1 MNVYDALTR
10 PSPKITQDEDRYR
23 ARMLAVIVLVGIVL
37 EILSFVTALR
47 VDAKGADYNLSVGL
61 RVVIFVGAV
70 VAYGLSRSRHYVAAA
85 WLAVYLIWVHVFGL
99 VLLQPIQSDIRNVVF
114 YLLGA
119 VLLASMV
126 LSARSAGFV
135 AVVSVIGTLIVP
147 ALSSTATPMDV
158 FTHAIIV
165 GVLSIGILAFARH
178 RDLLEYAR
186 RSELTE
192 SERHY
197 RQLVEHAGDVAYTA
211 DLYGFFT
218 YMSPSVYRLTGYTES
233 ELIGKRYVEL
243 VAPGWRD
250 QIQKFYSDQ
259 IVNRTLETTL
269 EFPIL
274 KRNGAE
280 RWIEQKATL
289 VFEKGVLEG
298 LQSTV
303 RDVTERRQAE
313 EALKISQS
321 NWRTLVENIPG
332 IVTNVAPDGTIL
344 FINRVK
350 VSASVAEVIGAS
362 LYDSIPPE
370 SRDMV
375 REKIEGVFRT
385 GNPDSY
391 DIKIP
396 HKDDYIWYSIHAAA
410 IISEG
415 QVDSV
420 LLIADD
426 ITEQK
431 QAEEAIRASE
441 NRFRAMSEVSPLG
454 IFLTDPD
461 GRCLYTNATCQKIM
475 GAKAEDVL
483 GAGWGNFIH
492 PEDKEH
498 VEMVWQLV
506 SEKHEPFEMIY
517 RFLHKDGAV
526 IWANVKSAPM
536 WDGDSLLGY
545 VGTVDDIS
553 ERQAAEE
560 TLSSERNLLRT
571 VIDNLPDF
579 VYLKDVNHR
588 YLLNN
593 IAHAR
598 SLGTFADGVVGKTD
612 FDFFPLELA
621 QGYHDDEERVLESG
635 QPLVNHDELSIS
647 QDGNPIWATTT
658 KVVLRNHRDEI
669 VGIVGITRDVTE
681 RRRDEEDLREARDHA
696 LEASRLKSEFL
707 ATMSH
712 EIRTPM
718 NGIMGMTELLL
729 ATPLNDEQQDY
740 AGIVLSEAKS
750 LLTIINDILD
760 FSKIE
765 AGKMILETIDF
776 NLQDTINRVVTFI
789 RPKADE
795 KGLTLKAEIAPDV
808 PDTLRGDPGRLRQI
822 LLNLV
827 GNAVKFT
834 RRGDVVVRV
843 EVEGHSPGHTLV
855 RFSVIDSG
863 IGLTEVARNRLFQP
877 FTQADGSTTRQYGGT
892 GLGLVISKRLAEQMD
907 GEIGVES
914 TEGEGSTFWF
924 TANLENADEEQ
935 VGITTATVAAVS
947 YQEDVPVK
955 TDFMILVAEDNLVNQ
970 SLALKQLRELGYRAR
985 LVGNGVEVLDETISY
1000 PGQYSL
1006 VLMDC
1011 NMPVMDGYEATR
1023 LIRQDEANSARHVPI
1038 IAMTANSMEGEMEK
1052 CLAAGMDDYLSKP
1065 ISLADLREMLARW
1078 IVGGIQER
1086 KTQRNSCWLY
1096 LLCKSLNNLGAIIHT
1111 SAPRNGARENKSTRA
1126 NPPFFITI
1134 SPPPIKADM
1143 MMLKSG
1149 SWATNI
1155 YHYLCQRRRS
1165 AGRCGA
1171 TLKPNPTS
1179 SRTDTA
1185 TPNAFARISAV

>member
-1 MNVYDALTR
+1 MNVYDILTR
-10 PSPKITQDEDRYR
+10 PSPKIAQDEDRYR
-23 ARMLAVIVLVGIVL
+23 ARMLAVIVLVGIAL
-37 EILSFVTALR
+37 EILSFLPVLMHDSTSAGVGLAL
-47 VDAKGADYNLSVGL
+47 AL
-61 RVVIFVGAV
+61 RVVILVSAV
-70 VAYGLSRSRHYVAAA
+70 AAYGLSRSRHYVVAA
-85 WLAVYLIWVHVFGL
+85 WLAVCLIGLHVFGL
-99 VLLQPIQSDIRNVVF
+99 ALLQPVQSDIRNVVF

-126 LSARSAGFV
+126 LTARSAAFI
-135 AVVSVIGTLIVP
+135 AVVNVIGTLIVP
-147 ALSSTATPMDV
+147 ALSATATPMDIFV
-158 FTHAIIV
+158 NMIIV
-165 GVLSIGILAFARH
+165 AVLSIGILAFARQ
-178 RDLLEYAR
+178 RDLLEHAR
-186 RSELTE
+186 RTELTE

-233 ELIGKRYVEL
+233 ELMGKRYVEL

-259 IVNRTLETTL
+259 IVNRRPETTL

-274 KRNGAE
+274 KRSGAE
-280 RWIEQKATL
+280 RWIEQKTIL
-289 VFEKGVLEG
+289 VLDKGNLQG

-303 RDVTERRQAE
+303 RDITERKQAE
-313 EALKISQS
+313 DALQISQS
-321 NWRTLVENIPG
+321 NWRALVENIPG

-344 FINRVK
+344 FINRVR
-350 VSASVAEVIGAS
+350 VSSSVADVIGGT
-362 LYDSIPPE
+362 LYDSIPLE

-385 GNPDSY
+385 GKPDSY
-391 DIKIP
+391 YVKIP
-396 HKDDYIWYSIHAAA
+396 NKDDYIWYSIHAAA
-410 IISEG
+410 IVNEG
-415 QVDSV
+415 HVDSV

-441 NRFRAMSEVSPLG
+441 NRFRTMSEVSPLG

-461 GRCLYTNATCQKIM
+461 GWVLYTNATCQKIM
-475 GAKAEDVL
+475 GANAEEAM
-483 GAGWGNFIH
+483 GGGWGNFIH
-492 PEDKEH
+492 PDDQDH
-498 VEMVWQLV
+498 VAMVWRLV

-517 RFLHKDGAV
+517 RFQHKDGAV
-526 IWANVKSAPM
+526 IWTNVKSAPM
-536 WDGDSLLGY
+536 WDGDTLLGY
-545 VGTVDDIS
+545 VGTMDDIT
-553 ERQAAEE
+553 ERQEAEE
-560 TLSSERNLLRT
+560 MMAGERNLLRT

-579 VYLKDVNHR
+579 IYVKDVNHR

-598 SLGTFADGVVGKTD
+598 SLGTTSNGVVGKTD
-612 FDFFPLELA
+612 FDFFPAELA
-621 QGYHDDEERVLESG
+621 QGYREDEEQVLSTG
-635 QPLVNHDELSIS
+635 QPLINHDELSIG
-647 QDGNPIWATTT
+647 QNGEPIWASTT

-669 VGIVGITRDVTE
+669 VGMVGITRDITE
-681 RRRDEEDLREARDHA
+681 RRRAEEDLREARDHA

-729 ATPLNDEQQDY
+729 ASSLNDEQQDY

-776 NLQDTINRVVTFI
+776 NLAGYHQPGCTFI

-808 PDTLRGDPGRLRQI
+808 PETLRGDPGRLRQI

-834 RRGDVVVRV
+834 RRGEVVIRV
-843 EVEGHSPGHTLV
+843 DIQGHSPHHTLV
-855 RFSVIDSG
+855 RFSVVDTG
-863 IGLTEVARNRLFQP
+863 IGLSEVARKRLFQP

-892 GLGLVISKRLAEQMD
+892 GLGLVISKRLAEQMG
-907 GEIGVES
+907 GEIGVDS
-914 TEGEGSTFWF
+914 IEGEGSTFWF
-924 TANLENADEEQ
+924 SADLENADAEH
-935 VGITTATVAAVS
+935 VAISTATVAAVS
-947 YQEDVPVK
+947 YQEESVSK
-955 TDFMILVAEDNLVNQ
+955 TDFMILVAEDNPVNQ

-985 LVGNGVEVLDETISY
+985 LVGNGVEALDETISY

-1023 LIRQDEANSARHVPI
+1023 LIRQDEVSSSRHVPI
-1038 IAMTANSMEGEMEK
+1038 IAVTANSMEGDMEK
-1052 CLAAGMDDYLSKP
+1052 CLAAGMDDYLRKP
-1065 ISLADLREMLARW
+1065 VSLEDLREMLARW
-1078 IVGGIQER
+1078 IVGGVQER
-1086 KTQRNSCWLY
+1086 QTQ
-1096 LLCKSLNNLGAIIHT
+1096 T
-1111 SAPRNGARENKSTRA
+1111 E
-1126 NPPFFITI
+1126 
-1134 SPPPIKADM
+1134 
-1143 MMLKSG
+1143 
-1149 SWATNI
+1149 
-1155 YHYLCQRRRS
+1155 
-1165 AGRCGA
+1165 
-1171 TLKPNPTS
+1171 
-1179 SRTDTA
+1179 
-1185 TPNAFARISAV
+1185 